1 MENQKPKKS
10 FGQWIKT
17 SITIRMLM
25 VGILILVLLIPL
37 SYIKSLIQERSIRQE
52 QTVVSDINQKWGNQ
66 VMLYGPILKL
76 PYQTHNIKKIWDEKT
91 KSYTEEDIIT
101 VRHAF
106 FFPNLLDIKANV
118 TSDTL
123 KRGIYKSPV
132 YTSDMKI
139 KGSFTIP
146 SFDTQD
152 IPEEDILWDK
162 STIILNSTN
171 LKGIKSNLQL
181 KLGTENYLLQS
192 KYSKD
197 SYTNTLETKFLN
209 ENSWPKEKAI
219 NFNLDLIINGSNQL
233 KFIPVGKETNVS
245 ITSDW
250 ASPKFDGNYLPDP
263 KTKSI
268 TEKGFKA
275 NWKVLQVNREFEQ
288 EFFGELPHI
297 NSSAFGVKFIVPVDD
312 YQKSERTAKYGYLVI
327 ALTFLV
333 FFLIQTISKIN
344 IHPFQYLMIGLA
356 LTMFY
361 TLLISIS
368 EHSSFLYAYLIAGIS
383 VIVLISVYTK
393 AILRSFK
400 FMAMISASLT
410 ALYAFIFVII
420 QLEDYALLVGS
431 IGLFL
436 ILGTIMMVSRKI
448 DWGNDGV

>member
-1 MENQKPKKS
+1 METQKQKKS

-17 SITIRMLM
+17 SVTIRMLM

-37 SYIKSLIQERSIRQE
+37 SYIKNLIQERSIRQE
-52 QTVVSDINQKWGNQ
+52 QTVVNDINQKWGNE
-66 VMLYGPILKL
+66 VLFYGPVLKI
-76 PYQTHNIKKIWDEKT
+76 PYQTHKIKKIWDEKT
-91 KSYTEEDIIT
+91 KSYLEEDIIT
-101 VRHAF
+101 LHNAY

-118 TSDTL
+118 STDTL

-139 KGSFTIP
+139 NGSFTTP
-146 SFDTQD
+146 SFEIKDVA
-152 IPEEDILWDK
+152 EEDILWDK
-162 STIILNSTN
+162 STIIVNSTN

-181 KLGTENYLLQS
+181 QLGPENYILQS

-197 SYTNTLETKFLN
+197 SYTNTLETKFLQ
-209 ENSWPKEKAI
+209 EKSWPKDKTVD
-219 NFNLDLIINGSNQL
+219 FSLDLIINGSNQL
-233 KFIPVGKETNVS
+233 KFIPVGKETNVA

-250 ASPKFDGNYLPDP
+250 ESPKFDGNYLPDP

-288 EFFGELPHI
+288 EFFGELPYI
-297 NSSAFGVKFIVPVDD
+297 NSSAFGVQFIVPVDD

-368 EHSSFLYAYLIAGIS
+368 EHSSFLYAYLIAGTS
-383 VIVLISVYTK
+383 VVLLISIYSR
-393 AILRSFK
+393 AILKSLK
-400 FMAMISASLT
+400 FMALISASLT

-431 IGLFL
+431 IGLFI

-448 DWGNDGV
+448 DWGQ